1 MKKLLCLLV
10 ALVVPTIAWA
20 QYPNKP
26 IRMIVPFA
34 PGGASDFVGRIL
46 QPRLTEL
53 LGQQIVVDNRAGASG
68 NIGMDAAA
76 KSAPDGYTVYLG
88 NVGTVALNPSV
99 FPKLTVTPT
108 KDFIAITQVVDVPG
122 VMVVNPVKDLIAVTQ
137 VVDVP
142 GVLVAHPAFPP
153 STVKEL
159 VEYAK
164 VNPGK
169 LNYASPGA
177 GSQNRL
183 EMEVFRKVA
192 GGLDMVH
199 VPYKG
204 GAGPAVAGLVG
215 GETHLMFV
223 TASSA
228 MNHVKS
234 GRLRLIAVTSAK
246 RLEAF
251 PDAPTMAESG
261 YPELTSGSWQ
271 GIFVPTGTPKD
282 VVDKLYGAIMET
294 MKTAEVRQRLAN
306 GGVEVVTSA
315 PGEFAQ
321 FVARE
326 TDRWGKAVR
335 EAGATAE

>member
-76 KSAPDGYTVYLG
+76 KSAPDGYTLYLG
-88 NVGTVALNPSV
+88 NVGTVALNPAV

-108 KDFIAITQVVDVPG
+108 KDFVAITQVVDVPG
-122 VMVVNPVKDLIAVTQ
+122 VLVVNPELQAK
-137 VVDVP
+137 
-142 GVLVAHPAFPP
+142 
-153 STVKEL
+153 TVKEI
-159 VEYAK
+159 VAIAK
-164 VNPGK
+164 AYPGK

-192 GGLDMVH
+192 GNLDMVH

-204 GAGPAVAGLVG
+204 GAGPAVTGLVG

-234 GRLRLIAVTSAK
+234 GRIRLIAVTSAK

-251 PDAPTMAESG
+251 PDAPTMTESG

-271 GIFVPTGTPKD
+271 GIFVPTGTPKE

-294 MKTAEVRQRLAN
+294 MKTAEVRQRLSN

-321 FVARE
+321 FVAKE
-326 TDRWGKAVR
+326 TERWGKAVK

>member
-1 MKKLLCLLV
+1 MRKLIAGILAAIPLV
-10 ALVVPTIAWA
+10 AFA
-20 QYPNKP
+20 QTYPNKP

-46 QPRLTEL
+46 QPRLSEL
-53 LGQQIVVDNRAGASG
+53 LGQQIVVENRAGASG

-76 KSAPDGYTVYLG
+76 KAAPDGYTIYLG
-88 NVGTVALNPSV
+88 NIGTVALNPAV
-99 FPKLTVTPT
+99 FTKLTVRPT
-108 KDFIAITQVVDVPG
+108 RDF
-122 VMVVNPVKDLIAVTQ
+122 IAVTQ

-142 GVLVAHPAFPP
+142 GVLVVHPDLQAR
-153 STVKEL
+153 TIKDIVAI
-159 VEYAK
+159 AK
-164 VNPGK
+164 AYPGK
-169 LNYASPGA
+169 LNYGSPGA

-183 EMEVFRKVA
+183 ETEVFRKLEN
-192 GGLDMVH
+192 LDMVH

-246 RLEAF
+246 RLAAF
-251 PDAPTMAESG
+251 PDTPTMAESG
-261 YPELTSGSWQ
+261 YPQLTSGSWQ
-271 GIFVPTGTPKD
+271 GIFVPAGPPKEAG
-282 VVDKLYGAIMET
+282 DKLYPPTIET
-294 MKTAEVRQRLAN
+294 MKTPEVIQRLAN

-315 PGEFAQ
+315 PTQFAQ
-321 FVARE
+321 FVQKE
-326 TDRWGKAVR
+326 TDRWGQAVK

>member
-10 ALVVPTIAWA
+10 ALVVPTIAWG
-20 QYPNKP
+20 QYPNKA

-34 PGGASDFVGRIL
+34 PGGASDFVARIL

-53 LGQQIVVDNRAGASG
+53 LGQQVIVENRAGASG

-76 KSAPDGYTVYLG
+76 KSSPDGYTVYLG
-88 NVGTVALNPSV
+88 NVGTVALNPAV

-108 KDFIAITQVVDVPG
+108 KDFVAITQVVDVPG
-122 VMVVNPVKDLIAVTQ
+122 VLVVNPELQAK
-137 VVDVP
+137 
-142 GVLVAHPAFPP
+142 
-153 STVKEL
+153 TVKEI
-159 VEYAK
+159 VAIAK
-164 VNPGK
+164 AYPGK

-192 GGLDMVH
+192 GNLDMVH

-204 GAGPAVAGLVG
+204 GAGPAVTGLVG

-234 GRLRLIAVTSAK
+234 GRIRLIAVTSAK

-261 YPELTSGSWQ
+261 FPELTSGSWQ
-271 GIFVPTGTPKD
+271 GIFVPTGTPKE

-294 MKTAEVRQRLAN
+294 MKTAEVRQRLSN

-321 FVARE
+321 FVAKE
-326 TDRWGKAVR
+326 TERWGKAVK

>member
-1 MKKLLCLLV
+1 MKKLIAIVAILVPVLCFG
-10 ALVVPTIAWA
+10 
-20 QYPNKP
+20 QGYPNRP
-26 IRMIVPFA
+26 LRMIVPFA

-76 KSAPDGYTVYLG
+76 KSTPDGYTIYLG
-88 NVGTVALNPSV
+88 NVGTVALNPAV

-108 KDFIAITQVVDVPG
+108 KDFVAITQVVDVPG
-122 VMVVNPVKDLIAVTQ
+122 VLVVNPELQAK
-137 VVDVP
+137 
-142 GVLVAHPAFPP
+142 
-153 STVKEL
+153 TVKEI
-159 VEYAK
+159 VAIAK
-164 VNPGK
+164 AYPGK

-234 GRLRLIAVTSAK
+234 GRIRLIAVTSAK

-261 YPELTSGSWQ
+261 FPELTSGSWQ
-271 GIFVPTGTPKD
+271 GIFVPTGTPKE

-315 PGEFAQ
+315 PGEFTQ
-321 FVARE
+321 FVAKE
-326 TDRWGKAVR
+326 TERWGKAVK

>member
-10 ALVVPTIAWA
+10 ALVVPTIAWG

-76 KSAPDGYTVYLG
+76 KSTPDGYTIYLG
-88 NVGTVALNPSV
+88 NVGTVALNPAV
-99 FPKLTVTPT
+99 FPKLAVTPT
-108 KDFIAITQVVDVPG
+108 KDFVAITQVVDVPG
-122 VMVVNPVKDLIAVTQ
+122 VLVVNPELQAK
-137 VVDVP
+137 
-142 GVLVAHPAFPP
+142 
-153 STVKEL
+153 TVKEI
-159 VEYAK
+159 VAIAK
-164 VNPGK
+164 AYPGK

-192 GGLDMVH
+192 GNLDMVH

-204 GAGPAVAGLVG
+204 GAGPAVTGLVG

-234 GRLRLIAVTSAK
+234 GRIRLIAVTSAK

-261 YPELTSGSWQ
+261 FPELTSGSWQ
-271 GIFVPTGTPKD
+271 GIFVPTGTPKE

-294 MKTAEVRQRLAN
+294 MKTAEVRQRLSN

-321 FVARE
+321 FVVKE
-326 TDRWGKAVR
+326 TERWGKAVK

>member
-1 MKKLLCLLV
+1 MRKFIAGILLAIPL
-10 ALVVPTIAWA
+10 AAFA

-76 KSAPDGYTVYLG
+76 KSTPDGYTIYLG
-88 NVGTVALNPSV
+88 NVGTVALNPAV

-108 KDFIAITQVVDVPG
+108 KDFVAITQVVDVPG
-122 VMVVNPVKDLIAVTQ
+122 VLVVNPELQAK
-137 VVDVP
+137 
-142 GVLVAHPAFPP
+142 
-153 STVKEL
+153 TVKE
-159 VEYAK
+159 VVAIAK
-164 VNPGK
+164 AYPGK

-192 GGLDMVH
+192 GNLDMVH

-234 GRLRLIAVTSAK
+234 GRIRLIAVTSAK

-261 YPELTSGSWQ
+261 FPELTSGSWQ
-271 GIFVPTGTPKD
+271 GIFVPTGTPKE
-282 VVDKLYGAIMET
+282 VVDRLYGAIMET

-315 PGEFAQ
+315 PGEFTQ
-321 FVARE
+321 FVAKE
-326 TDRWGKAVR
+326 TERWGKAVK

>member
-1 MKKLLCLLV
+1 MKKLLWIL
-10 ALVVPTIAWA
+10 ALVPALAWGQ
-20 QYPNKP
+20 QYPNKAV
-26 IRMIVPFA
+26 RMIVPFA

-76 KSAPDGYTVYLG
+76 KAAPDGYTIYLG
-88 NVGTVALNPSV
+88 NVGTVALNPAV
-99 FPKLTVTPT
+99 FTKTLQVVPT

-122 VMVVNPVKDLIAVTQ
+122 VLVVHPDLQAKTVKDVIAI
-137 VVDVP
+137 
-142 GVLVAHPAFPP
+142 
-153 STVKEL
+153 
-159 VEYAK
+159 AK
-164 VNPGK
+164 AYPGK

-183 EMEVFRKVA
+183 ETEVFRKIA
-192 GGLDMVH
+192 GLDMVH

-246 RLEAF
+246 RLAAF
-251 PDAPTMAESG
+251 PDAPTFSEAG
-261 YPELTSGSWQ
+261 FPELTSGSWQ
-271 GIFVPTGTPKD
+271 GIFVPAGTPRP
-282 VVDKLYGAIMET
+282 VVDRLYAAVIET
-294 MKTAEVRQRLAN
+294 MKTPEVQQRLAN
-306 GGVEVVTSA
+306 GGVDVVTSA
-315 PGEFAQ
+315 PGEFAK

-326 TDRWGKAVR
+326 TERWGKAVK

>member
-1 MKKLLCLLV
+1 MKRLLWLL
-10 ALVVPTIAWA
+10 ALVVPALAWA

-34 PGGASDFVGRIL
+34 PGGASDFVGRII
-46 QPRLTEL
+46 QPRLTEI
-53 LGQQIVVDNRAGASG
+53 LGQQIVVDNRPGASG

-76 KSAPDGYTVYLG
+76 KAAPDGYTIYLG
-88 NVGTVALNPSV
+88 NVGTVALNPAV
-99 FPKLTVTPT
+99 FTKLTVNPQR
-108 KDFIAITQVVDVPG
+108 DFIAVTQVVDVPG
-122 VMVVNPVKDLIAVTQ
+122 VMVVHPTLQANTVKDVVAIAK
-137 VVDVP
+137 
-142 GVLVAHPAFPP
+142 A
-153 STVKEL
+153 
-159 VEYAK
+159 Y
-164 VNPGK
+164 PGK
-169 LNYASPGA
+169 LNYGSPGA

-183 EMEVFRKVA
+183 EMEVFRKLEN
-192 GGLDMVH
+192 LDMVH

-228 MNHVKS
+228 INHVKS
-234 GRLRLIAVTSAK
+234 GRLRLLAVTSAK

-251 PDAPTMAESG
+251 PGTPTMAESG

-271 GIFVPTGTPKD
+271 GIFVPTGTPKE
-282 VVDKLYGAIMET
+282 VVDRLYPAVIET
-294 MKTAEVRQRLAN
+294 MKAPEVVQRLAN

-315 PGEFAQ
+315 PGEFAK
-321 FVARE
+321 FVAKE
-326 TDRWGKAVR
+326 TERWGRAVK

>member
-1 MKKLLCLLV
+1 MMIRALILV
-10 ALVVPTIAWA
+10 AALFPAIAQA

-26 IRMIVPFA
+26 IRMIIPFA

-53 LGQQIVVDNRAGASG
+53 LGQQIVVENRGGASG
-68 NIGMDAAA
+68 NIGLDAAA
-76 KSAPDGYTVYLG
+76 KAAPDGYTVFLG
-88 NVGTVALNPSV
+88 NVGTVAINVSV
-99 FPKLTVTPT
+99 FPKLGVTPT
-108 KDFIAITQVVDVPG
+108 KDF
-122 VMVVNPVKDLIAVTQ
+122 IAVTQ

-142 GVLVAHPAFPP
+142 GVMVAHPSLQA
-153 STVKEL
+153 STVKD
-159 VEYAK
+159 VVAIAK
-164 VNPGK
+164 AHPGK
-169 LNYASPGA
+169 LNYASPGS

-204 GAGPAVAGLVG
+204 GAGPAVTGLVG

-234 GRLRLIAVTSAK
+234 GRLKLLGVTSA
-246 RLEAF
+246 RRMAAL
-251 PDAPTMAESG
+251 PQAPTMIESG

-271 GIFVPTGTPKD
+271 GVFVPAGTPKD
-282 VVDKLYGAIMET
+282 VVDKLYAAVIET
-294 MKTAEVRQRLAN
+294 MKSPEVVQRLAT
-306 GGVEVVTSA
+306 GGVEVVTSK
-315 PGEFAQ
+315 PGEFSK
-321 FVARE
+321 FVQSE
-326 TDRWGKAVR
+326 TERWGRAVR
-335 EAGATAE
+335 EAGATAD

>member
-1 MKKLLCLLV
+1 MMRFFLLLAVLV
-10 ALVVPTIAWA
+10 PSIAFS

-26 IRMIVPFA
+26 VRVIVPFA

-46 QPRLTEL
+46 QPRLSEL
-53 LGQQIVVDNRAGASG
+53 LGQQVVIDNRAGASG
-68 NIGMDAAA
+68 NIGLDAAA
-76 KSAPDGYTVYLG
+76 KAAPDGYTLFLG
-88 NVGTVALNPSV
+88 NVGTIALNPAV
-99 FPKLTVTPT
+99 FPKLQVAPT

-122 VMVVNPVKDLIAVTQ
+122 VLVVHPDLQAK
-137 VVDVP
+137 
-142 GVLVAHPAFPP
+142 
-153 STVKEL
+153 TVKE
-159 VEYAK
+159 VIAIAK
-164 VNPGK
+164 AYPGK

-183 EMEVFRKVA
+183 ETEVFRKVA
-192 GGLDMVH
+192 GNLDMVH

-246 RLEAF
+246 RLQAF
-251 PDAPTMAESG
+251 PDAPTFAEAG
-261 YPELTSGSWQ
+261 FPELTSGSWQ
-271 GIFVPTGTPKD
+271 GIFVPAGTPRP
-282 VVDKLYGAIMET
+282 VVERLYAAVMET
-294 MKTAEVRQRLAN
+294 MKTPEVKERLAN
-306 GGVEVVTSA
+306 GGVDVVTSA
-315 PGEFAQ
+315 PGEFAK
-321 FVARE
+321 FVATE
-326 TDRWGKAVR
+326 TERWGKAVK